1 MLRQLFSLCFALS
14 FMATLPAQIVSTL
27 LTKAGQRFEGI
38 TWATSGE
45 IYVVDFVT
53 GQAFEL
59 NTAGQITEI
68 GRANGALGGT
78 TDKEGNFYFSEF
90 NTGNVIKIDTARNQ
104 SVYCRGL
111 IGPAGILIDEEN
123 QIMYVANYSGNSISR
138 VDMTA
143 ENIQATT
150 LAAGGLI
157 NGPDG
162 LVFDPEGNLISAN
175 FNNNSI
181 QKITPEGEVTRFTRI
196 SSSPNSGY
204 IVRRGDQYLIA
215 GASSPDIYSISLD
228 GEVSRLA
235 GTGVVGYQD
244 GEVLQAQFNLPN
256 GMALS
261 PSGDTLIVTESS
273 TVGRIRLVTNFDL
286 TNTIKIEQTFEQV
299 SLSPN
304 PAVDQFNLKMNL
316 KKAAHITVNL
326 VQFNGTVV
334 DSLINMQAGTGFF
347 EQQIA
352 LPNNLNSGV
361 YLVQILAE
369 DQVYYEQLVK
379 Q

>member
-1 MLRQLFSLCFALS
+1 MLRQFFSLCFALS

-27 LTKAGQRFEGI
+27 LTQPGQRFEGI
-38 TWATSGE
+38 AWAASGE

-59 NTAGQITEI
+59 NTAGEIAEI
-68 GRANGALGGT
+68 GRVNGALGGI

-90 NTGNVIKIDTARNQ
+90 NTGNIIKIDSAKNQ

-111 IGPAGILIDEEN
+111 IGPAGILIDEES
-123 QIMYVANYSGNSISR
+123 QIMYVANYSGNRISKI
-138 VDMTA
+138 DMTA
-143 ENIQATT
+143 ETIQATT
-150 LAAGGLI
+150 LASGGLI

-162 LVFDPEGNLISAN
+162 LVFDPEGNIISAN

-181 QKITPEGEVTRFTRI
+181 QKITPEGEVTRFTTI

-204 IVRRGDQYLIA
+204 IVRRGDQYLIS
-215 GASSPDIYSISLD
+215 GAASPDIYSISLE

-244 GEVLQAQFNLPN
+244 GEAEQAQFDLPN
-256 GMALS
+256 GLALS
-261 PSGDTLIVTESS
+261 PSGDTLIITESS
-273 TVGRIRLVTNFDL
+273 TAGRIRLMTNFDL
-286 TNTIKIEQTFEQV
+286 TNTVKIEQSFDQV

-304 PAVDQFNLKMNL
+304 PVADQFNLKMNL
-316 KKAAHITVNL
+316 KKASNIKVNL
-326 VQFNGTVV
+326 IQLNGTVI
-334 DSLINMQAGTGFF
+334 DSLLNTQIGSGFF
-347 EQQIA
+347 EQQIL
-352 LPNNLNSGV
+352 LPNNLSAGV
-361 YLVQILAE
+361 YLVQIIAE